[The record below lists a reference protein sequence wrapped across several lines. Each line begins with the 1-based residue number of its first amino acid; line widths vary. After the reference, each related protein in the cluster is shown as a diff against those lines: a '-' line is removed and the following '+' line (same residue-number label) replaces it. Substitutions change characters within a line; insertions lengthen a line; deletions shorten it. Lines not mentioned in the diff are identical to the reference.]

1 MRRLRREEQSLMNL
15 GSIAAVFG
23 LHLPS
28 RTHAVAQPQ
37 STNAGTLAS
46 ALAGTTTAATTQGA
60 SPGDRINTL
69 IDQQVSAGT
78 LTSDQGDAVRSFFAM
93 AAHHHH
99 HHADAAADP
108 TAASADTASAAA
120 GTSAIDGTQLASA
133 TGSQPANKLDAL
145 LSFLQNLRTS
155 LNANATYGAS
165 ASSANTSGL
174 VVNAT
179 A

>member
-1 MRRLRREEQSLMNL
+1 MNL

-28 RTHAVAQPQ
+28 RTNAVAQSR

-46 ALAGTTTAATTQGA
+46 ALAGTTTTAATTRGA
-60 SPGDRINTL
+60 SPGDRINNL
-69 IDQQVSAGT
+69 IDQQVNAGT
-78 LTSDQGDAVRSFFAM
+78 LTSDQADAVRSFFAT

-108 TAASADTASAAA
+108 TAASTDTA
-120 GTSAIDGTQLASA
+120 GTSAIDGTQLAPA
-133 TGSQPANKLDAL
+133 TGSQPANTLDAL
-145 LSFLQNLRTS
+145 ISFLQNLRAS
-155 LNANATYGAS
+155 LNTNATYGAS

-174 VVNAT
+174 VVNTT

>member
-1 MRRLRREEQSLMNL
+1 MNL
-15 GSIAAVFG
+15 GSIAAILG
-23 LHLPS
+23 LHLPQ
-28 RTHAVAQPQ
+28 RTNAVAQTQ

-46 ALAGTTTAATTQGA
+46 VLAGTTTTGATTQGA

-69 IDQQVSAGT
+69 INQQVDAGT
-78 LTSDQGDAVRSFFAM
+78 LTSDQADALRSFFAQ

-99 HHADAAADP
+99 HHAAAAADP
-108 TAASADTASAAA
+108 TAASTDPATASASA
-120 GTSAIDGTQLASA
+120 GTSATQLAA
-133 TGSQPANKLDAL
+133 TSGSQPENKLDAL
-145 LSFLQNLRTS
+145 ISFLQNLRAS

>member
-1 MRRLRREEQSLMNL
+1 MNL

-46 ALAGTTTAATTQGA
+46 ALAGTTTTAAATQGA
-60 SPGDRINTL
+60 SLGDRINTL

-78 LTSDQGDAVRSFFAM
+78 LTSDQADAVRSFFAK

-99 HHADAAADP
+99 RHADAASDP
-108 TAASADTASAAA
+108 IAASTATGTAAA
-120 GTSAIDGTQLASA
+120 GTSAIDGAQLASA
-133 TGSQPANKLDAL
+133 AGNQPANKLDAL
-145 LSFLQNLRTS
+145 ISFLQNLRAS

-165 ASSANTSGL
+165 AGSANTSGL

>member
-1 MRRLRREEQSLMNL
+1 MNL

-23 LHLPS
+23 LHLPQ
-28 RTHAVAQPQ
+28 RTNAVAQTQ

-46 ALAGTTTAATTQGA
+46 ALAGTTATAATTQGA

-69 IDQQVSAGT
+69 INQQVDAGT
-78 LTSDQGDAVRSFFAM
+78 LTSDQADALRSFFAQ

-99 HHADAAADP
+99 HHAAAAADP
-108 TAASADTASAAA
+108 TAASTDPATASA
-120 GTSAIDGTQLASA
+120 TTGTQ
-133 TGSQPANKLDAL
+133 PENKLDAL
-145 LSFLQNLRTS
+145 ISFLQNLRAS

>member
-1 MRRLRREEQSLMNL
+1 MNL

-28 RTHAVAQPQ
+28 RTHAVAQ

-46 ALAGTTTAATTQGA
+46 ALAGTTTAATTTATSTLGA
-60 SPGDRINTL
+60 SPGDRINNL
-69 IDQQVSAGT
+69 IDQQVNAGT
-78 LTSDQGDAVRSFFAM
+78 LTSDQADAVRSFFAT

-99 HHADAAADP
+99 HHADAGADP
-108 TAASADTASAAA
+108 TAASTDTATASATA

-145 LSFLQNLRTS
+145 ISFLQNLRAS
-155 LNANATYGAS
+155 LNTNATYGA
-165 ASSANTSGL
+165 AAGSANTSGL

>member
-1 MRRLRREEQSLMNL
+1 MNL

-28 RTHAVAQPQ
+28 RTHAVAQSQ

-46 ALAGTTTAATTQGA
+46 ALAGTTATAATTQGA

-69 IDQQVSAGT
+69 IDQQVNAGT

-99 HHADAAADP
+99 RHADAAADP
-108 TAASADTASAAA
+108 TAPSADTSTASATA
-120 GTSAIDGTQLASA
+120 GTSAIDGTQLATA

-155 LNANATYGAS
+155 LNTNATYGAS

>member
-1 MRRLRREEQSLMNL
+1 MNL

-46 ALAGTTTAATTQGA
+46 ALAGATTTATTQGA
-60 SPGDRINTL
+60 SLGDRINTL

-78 LTSDQGDAVRSFFAM
+78 LTSDQADAVRSFFAN

-99 HHADAAADP
+99 HHADATADP
-108 TAASADTASAAA
+108 IAASTATATAAA
-120 GTSAIDGTQLASA
+120 GTSAIDGAQLASA

-145 LSFLQNLRTS
+145 ISFLQNLRAS

-165 ASSANTSGL
+165 AGSANTSGL

>member
-1 MRRLRREEQSLMNL
+1 MNL

-46 ALAGTTTAATTQGA
+46 ALAGTTTAATTTATSTLGA

-69 IDQQVSAGT
+69 IDQQVNAGT
-78 LTSDQGDAVRSFFAM
+78 LASDQADAVRSFFAE

-108 TAASADTASAAA
+108 TAASTDTATA
-120 GTSAIDGTQLASA
+120 GTSAIDGAQLASA

-145 LSFLQNLRTS
+145 ISFLQNLRAS
-155 LNANATYGAS
+155 LNTNATYGAS